1 MTTNIQIL
9 MYYVLVLI
17 YLQNPLERHIS
28 KILFFSF
35 LFSYLQNSLTQL
47 NLCFRSSFLK

>member
-17 YLQNPLERHIS
+17 YLQNPLECHTS
-28 KILFFSF
+28 KIIFFSF
-35 LFSYLQNSLTQL
+35 FISPKFFNTIKPI
-47 NLCFRSSFLK
+47 F

>member
-35 LFSYLQNSLTQL
+35 FI
-47 NLCFRSSFLK
+47 SSKFFNTIKPMF